1 MQVTY
6 FHCNQELGKM
16 AVLGLLRHCI
26 ANMIFQRILD
36 LTSWYLPPYDKLV
49 NHTFGK

>member
-26 ANMIFQRILD
+26 YRQHDFPEDFGLNL
-36 LTSWYLPPYDKLV
+36 LV
-49 NHTFGK
+49 SSSI